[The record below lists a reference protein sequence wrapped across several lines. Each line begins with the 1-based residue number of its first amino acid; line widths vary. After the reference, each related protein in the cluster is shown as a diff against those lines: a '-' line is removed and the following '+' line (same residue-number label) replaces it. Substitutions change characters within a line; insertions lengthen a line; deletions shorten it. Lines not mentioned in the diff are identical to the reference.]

1 MPFCLTGG
9 TQRTEGIGEILT
21 PLSVLPACALLIAKP
36 PEGVS
41 TPEAYARF
49 DALPH
54 PARPD
59 CAALEAALAAGNLAE
74 IASACGN
81 AFEQCCP
88 VPAVG
93 MLNIAMR
100 EAGALGGAMSGSG
113 TAVFGIFSNRQA
125 ACAAKEQLA
134 PRFAGCRFFVTEP
147 KQSGIVFA

>member
-1 MPFCLTGG
+1 MSTASYNCPCCGG
-9 TQRTEGIGEILT
+9 PLKFSGE
-21 PLSVLPACALLIAKP
+21 SGK
-36 PEGVS
+36 
-41 TPEAYARF
+41 
-49 DALPH
+49 
-54 PARPD
+54 
-59 CAALEAALAAGNLAE
+59 LECT
-74 IASACGN
+74 ACGN

>member
-1 MPFCLTGG
+1 MPSGYCRAKHSPPSDLRQFSVFHPVDTVR
-9 TQRTEGIGEILT
+9 QVQN
-21 PLSVLPACALLIAKP
+21 PLIV
-36 PEGVS
+36 G
-41 TPEAYARF
+41 
-49 DALPH
+49 DH
-54 PARPD
+54 D
-59 CAALEAALAAGNLAE
+59 G
-74 IASACGN
+74 
-81 AFEQCCP
+81 CP